1 MFFFQKN
8 LKKLPFFTI
17 FRVLWLFTFVCI
29 AVPTM
34 VAQNNL
40 PPLVAG
46 PMLGY
51 TEHREALIWLE
62 VSPSVKTV
70 EVQYWKKGQTQTRQ
84 KLRYRGKLQQEF
96 NPIKF
101 VLTALDMGTTYEYA
115 IFVDKKRQKANQN
128 LSFQTKK
135 LWEWR
140 EPAPNFSFLM
150 GSCHYTNDEPYDRPG
165 KPYGEDSSIF
175 GQMVQ
180 QPSDFMLWLGDNVY
194 LREADYSSRY
204 GIQYRYQHTRR
215 QEVLQNFLAS
225 RPQYMIWD
233 DHDYGPNDSNS
244 SYELKEQA
252 LQTFI
257 DYSGNESYGT
267 PNDKGIYS
275 RFQWSDSEFFLL
287 DNRYHRDPETL
298 QDSNKTY
305 LGKKQLAW
313 LKNSLL
319 SSKAT
324 FKFIASGS
332 QVLNKANK
340 FECYANYTQELDEL
354 LAFIERHQ
362 IKGVVFLS
370 GDRHFSEI
378 ITQQRN
384 NAYTL
389 LDITSSPITS
399 HTFDKVAES
408 NEGKNPQRMDG
419 TLLAENSYMKL
430 SVSGEKGKRVLT
442 VQAFDRN
449 NQEKW
454 RKSFAETEF
463 R

>member
-29 AVPTM
+29 AVPNM

-150 GSCHYTNDEPYDRPG
+150 GSCHYTNDAPYDRPG

-215 QEVLQNFLAS
+215 QEVLQNFLA
-225 RPQYMIWD
+225 
-233 DHDYGPNDSNS
+233 
-244 SYELKEQA
+244 
-252 LQTFI
+252 
-257 DYSGNESYGT
+257 
-267 PNDKGIYS
+267 
-275 RFQWSDSEFFLL
+275 
-287 DNRYHRDPETL
+287 
-298 QDSNKTY
+298 
-305 LGKKQLAW
+305 
-313 LKNSLL
+313 
-319 SSKAT
+319 
-324 FKFIASGS
+324 
-332 QVLNKANK
+332 
-340 FECYANYTQELDEL
+340 
-354 LAFIERHQ
+354 
-362 IKGVVFLS
+362 
-370 GDRHFSEI
+370 
-378 ITQQRN
+378 
-384 NAYTL
+384 
-389 LDITSSPITS
+389 
-399 HTFDKVAES
+399 
-408 NEGKNPQRMDG
+408 
-419 TLLAENSYMKL
+419 
-430 SVSGEKGKRVLT
+430 
-442 VQAFDRN
+442 
-449 NQEKW
+449 
-454 RKSFAETEF
+454 
-463 R
+463 